1 MTTQSQRLQR
11 TFLLMGAAGALA
23 LELSLAALAGKSAG
37 VTLERLANL
46 RGVEVGSRVAALASS
61 YMGERRHEID
71 VLAAS
76 PAIVAAARQATQQA
90 TQRKLDQLAPAALAQ
105 AGGPGRQLGGDPEV
119 QAFLRDYPQRSDIT
133 A

>member
-23 LELSLAALAGKSAG
+23 LELSLAALAGKSAR

-105 AGGPGRQLGGDPEV
+105 AGPAVGGRPRGPGLP
-119 QAFLRDYPQRSDIT
+119 A
-133 A
+133 